1 MENLVAAQVD
11 GIVEALQQ
19 RKQELITYIRREKE
33 YKLRSLKTEVSSH
46 TQRLQQTTAL
56 IQFCIEALKE
66 TDPSA
71 YLQVRPLFILHQIH
85 FPPLYELYKH

>member
-1 MENLVAAQVD
+1 MENLVTAQVD
-11 GIVEALQQ
+11 SIVEALQQ
-19 RKQELITYIRREKE
+19 RKQELISYIRREKE

-71 YLQVRPLFILHQIH
+71 YLQVSFI
-85 FPPLYELYKH
+85 PNPRA